1 MGYRYHN
8 ITSTTLTRYIYLE
21 ATRRRSSQYCYL
33 LCSLFGKALSSYTD
47 EVYATHILYDREY
60 IAMSFYGDKVGDL
73 INKWRRETNARIYL
87 YSKEQRRK
95 YV

>member
-1 MGYRYHN
+1 MGYRYCD
-8 ITSTTLTRYIYLE
+8 IPSTTLTRYIYLE

-47 EVYATHILYDREY
+47 KVYTTHILYDREY
-60 IAMSFYGDKVGDL
+60 IVMSFYNDKVGDL
-73 INKWRRETNARIYL
+73 INKWRRETNAHIYL
-87 YSKEQRRK
+87 HSKEQRRK